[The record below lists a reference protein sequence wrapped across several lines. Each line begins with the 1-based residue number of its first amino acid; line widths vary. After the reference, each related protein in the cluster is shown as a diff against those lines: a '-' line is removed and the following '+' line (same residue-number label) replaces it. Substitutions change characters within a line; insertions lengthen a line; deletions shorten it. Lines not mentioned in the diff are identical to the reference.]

1 MKHAP
6 KNASGMLYFKII
18 ITLIEFRSRE
28 HSASRPAAPLTTGRE
43 AQHAVCV
50 WEGGPGPLIGFLCT
64 FREFLNVSVSIFTC
78 MK

>member
-28 HSASRPAAPLTTGRE
+28 HSASRPAAPSDD
-43 AQHAVCV
+43 
-50 WEGGPGPLIGFLCT
+50 WKGGPGPPIGFLCT
-64 FREFLNVSVSIFTC
+64 FREFPNVSVSIFTC